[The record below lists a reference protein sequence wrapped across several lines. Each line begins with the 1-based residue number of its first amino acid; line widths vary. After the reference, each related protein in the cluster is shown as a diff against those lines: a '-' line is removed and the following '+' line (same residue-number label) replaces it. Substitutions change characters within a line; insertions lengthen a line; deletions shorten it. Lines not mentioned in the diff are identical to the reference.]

1 MSELITINTEKII
14 DDFDEDY
21 LISTIKLFLE
31 ETYVD
36 NLNKMEEGYKNKD
49 KSKIKV
55 AAHTVK
61 SSSGYLGCPYFSKQC
76 EKMEEIAK
84 NGTWDDVEG
93 FWKEYRTNYELLHNC
108 AKKVYDEFTKKR
120 EDDNA
125 YDNIMEDNQEIKIDS
140 KQFFKN

>member
-49 KSKIKV
+49 KS
-55 AAHTVK
+55 
-61 SSSGYLGCPYFSKQC
+61 
-76 EKMEEIAK
+76 
-84 NGTWDDVEG
+84 
-93 FWKEYRTNYELLHNC
+93 
-108 AKKVYDEFTKKR
+108 

-125 YDNIMEDNQEIKIDS
+125 FDNIMEENLETKIDS
-140 KQFFKN
+140 K